1 MTISRPSRLGSLCA
15 LTVLL
20 LAAAAARAQDDRLA
34 LYSADLETGKV
45 DLVTAEPMA
54 GHAYCGSPD
63 WSPDGK
69 RILLDATPGKQWN
82 KTNML
87 AVDFPVT
94 EESRFTIYGPG
105 NCPTWSPDGKRI
117 AFLLNQDAVPG
128 AQPGIYTMTAEG
140 KDRRRLGGFGMPEW
154 SPDGKRILAI
164 SFSSP
169 TTLSLLEVA
178 TGKEQPIVLPDH
190 TLHSVPG
197 WAGDSQTLIA
207 VVRGKGPLMIALLD
221 ISDPAASKVK
231 EVLWS
236 RGLGTDAE
244 PLHPVY
250 SVADKRCVFVGRTAR
265 GSALYMFDKAIL
277 TPQPLEKDRF
287 DPRIASLDLSPDGK
301 QLLFCA
307 ERLDSGKERVQ
318 KASKEPIPVARKP
331 R

>member
-1 MTISRPSRLGSLCA
+1 MNVAWQARFGSLFA

-20 LAAAAARAQDDRLA
+20 LTASAARAQDDQLA

-45 DLVTAEPMA
+45 NLVTAEPMA

-94 EESRFTIYGPG
+94 ESTKFTIYGPG
-105 NCPTWSPDGKRI
+105 NCPTWSPDGKHI
-117 AFLLNQDAVPG
+117 AFLVNQDAVPG

-154 SPDGKRILAI
+154 SPDGKSLLTI
-164 SFSSP
+164 SFNNP
-169 TTLSLLEVA
+169 VSLALIDVA
-178 TGKEQPIVLPDH
+178 TAKEQPIVLPDH

-207 VVRGKGPLMIALLD
+207 AVRGKGPQMIALLD
-221 ISDPAASKVK
+221 ISDPTAATVK
-231 EVLWS
+231 EVLWT
-236 RGLGTDAE
+236 RGLGIDVE

-250 SVADKRCVFVGRTAR
+250 FAAAQRCVFVGRTAR
-265 GSALYMFDKAIL
+265 GSALYMFDKAKH
-277 TPQPLEKDRF
+277 TPQSLEKDRF
-287 DPRIASLDLSPDGK
+287 DLRIASLDLSPDGK

-307 ERLDSGKERVQ
+307 ERLDGGKERIQ
-318 KASKEPIPVARKP
+318 KASKEPIPQGRQP